1 MALRASCGG
10 GNRSSSYATHQ
21 TDWRE
26 GCPRFEPIP
35 KTPLPNPPLPSQE
48 REQRPAASAAPTGL
62 VADAHAA
69 RTAASPGARAARR
82 RHLLRCASDRTR
94 PGRSEEHTSELQSLM
109 RTSYAV
115 FCLIKKKK
123 T

>member
-35 KTPLPNPPLPSQE
+35 KKPLPKPPLPSQE
-48 REQRPAASAAPTGL
+48 REQRPAASAAPNGF
-62 VADAHAA
+62 VADEPARRNPATPGGGAA
-69 RTAASPGARAARR
+69 RGEGTNAR
-82 RHLLRCASDRTR
+82 S
-94 PGRSEEHTSELQSLM
+94 GRSVSGRVETGGGRNS
-109 RTSYAV
+109 R
-115 FCLIKKKK
+115 KKKNK
-123 T
+123 NKKW